1 MYEPVSVI
9 VRAYNAEK
17 YIRKAL
23 NSILSNTYEGLIEIV
38 VCYDQG
44 SKDRSLDVIK
54 EVISS
59 NSRRKN
65 RIIKLVMH
73 EHTTPFHALLE
84 CGFANTTGR
93 FISILDHDNLYPR
106 RHIEKMVKKA
116 LETKKNF
123 LFVRDYFF
131 EDETLKI
138 IGASQIPEDPCNIIN
153 LIRGNY
159 IDGNAMFIDR
169 SCLYIIMNKL
179 KKLNHRLYDFI
190 FEDWLIALLGLK
202 HCKCLF
208 CSNSYVFYR
217 VHTANLTGIN
227 VEDYRTNILTSIR
240 DIATLVAFYELEKD
254 DLSRREIIELE
265 YSLLRRLLTLLKFLG
280 KGMEKGILFNAF
292 SKLVNIL
299 RR

>member
-1 MYEPVSVI
+1 
-9 VRAYNAEK
+9 
-17 YIRKAL
+17 
-23 NSILSNTYEGLIEIV
+23 
-38 VCYDQG
+38 
-44 SKDRSLDVIK
+44 
-54 EVISS
+54 
-59 NSRRKN
+59 
-65 RIIKLVMH
+65 
-73 EHTTPFHALLE
+73 
-84 CGFANTTGR
+84 
-93 FISILDHDNLYPR
+93 
-106 RHIEKMVKKA
+106 MVKKA

-138 IGASQIPEDPCNIIN
+138 VGASQIPEDPCNIIN

-169 SCLYIIMNKL
+169 SCLYTIMNKL

-202 HCKCLF
+202 YCKCLF
-208 CSNSYVFYR
+208 CNDSYVFYR
-217 VHTANLTGIN
+217 VHTTNLTGIN
-227 VEDYRTNILTSIR
+227 VGDYRTNILTSIR

-254 DLSRREIIELE
+254 DLTRREIIELE
-265 YSLLRRLLTLLKFLG
+265 YSLLRRLLTLSKFLG
-280 KGMEKGILFNAF
+280 KGMEKGILFNVF